1 MNWLCSI
8 SKCSSRTFRCD
19 SWRAAADRPAMF
31 SPIEVATWC
40 RRGQTVFVASPWTA
54 DGVSASIHRRHPLK
68 RNSFRLKTPQQFHE
82 NYYSLT
88 FISFSFLSTH
98 LNSQLTDSHAA
109 PNEVYIRKKML
120 NRNNFVYFCFVPKVF
135 SWLEKIHESFSLNV
149 FRASHLHLSIYGL
162 SFHPTYFP
170 RLHND

>member
-1 MNWLCSI
+1 M
-8 SKCSSRTFRCD
+8 CSSRTFRCD
-19 SWRAAADRPAMF
+19 SWRAVADRPAAF
-31 SPIEVATWC
+31 SPIEAATWC

-54 DGVSASIHRRHPLK
+54 DGVLASIHRRHPLK

-88 FISFSFLSTH
+88 FISFSFLSIH
-98 LNSQLTDSHAA
+98 LNSQLSDSHAA
-109 PNEVYIRKKML
+109 PNEVYIRKML

-149 FRASHLHLSIYGL
+149 SRASHLPLSYL
-162 SFHPTYFP
+162 LVFRSTM
-170 RLHND
+170 D